1 MSCKVSPDRQL
12 SIRNLTN
19 EREEK
24 KMAGG
29 SRWVKLI
36 YRGRKGGERPLLS
49 RKIGSATVYVPQNAN
64 LMTLSKVCW
73 PRSYSY
79 FGKLCRAALCR
90 RGGEGLAPGIPQN
103 TNSHGSNYDR
113 TVNSDQYCY

>member
-1 MSCKVSPDRQL
+1 M
-12 SIRNLTN
+12 
-19 EREEK
+19 
-24 KMAGG
+24 
-29 SRWVKLI
+29 KLI